1 MLLDIVDKAKGLEVV
16 GQNVSFSGG
25 PRLLTDKKKILFQ
38 SQSALPEMAVTPDG
52 SGSEHVVYVEGN
64 VSCKTTNDKVFF
76 IYLADLTKMIKQFKE
91 TKDRL

>member
-25 PRLLTDKKKILFQ
+25 PRLVTDREKILF
-38 SQSALPEMAVTPDG
+38 QSALPEMAIIPDG

-64 VSCKTTNDKVFF
+64 VSSKTTNDKVFF